1 MIKIPGTAYVMVWLA
16 GLGGLG
22 YCVFLIFL
30 VWVLTATIGAPLC
43 DGHAAVMHDGS
54 GMFSC
59 PLHCFGLPKRW
70 CSKCKILT
78 PLHPPP
84 VQMRSA
90 GIAGVGRTKRPCT
103 ETPAGRHVRQSAKE
117 CQEGSETFYFQ
128 TMRAFWIF
136 FPLLGPPFS
145 KHVKKLKIP
154 RPPNH
159 QPKPPHKPML
169 KICSTCKSE
178 FVWEMGKCD
187 KMGLAS
193 SQKTPRFGMV
203 LCRSSSLPLG
213 CDGDACDSKR
223 IWPWSMAGARRT
235 SSEWCSK
242 LQRICWRYAFPSR
255 FFVIGWKPV
264 FNAYQ
269 AIFL

>member
-1 MIKIPGTAYVMVWLA
+1 MQN
-16 GLGGLG
+16 
-22 YCVFLIFL
+22 
-30 VWVLTATIGAPLC
+30 
-43 DGHAAVMHDGS
+43 S
-54 GMFSC
+54 
-59 PLHCFGLPKRW
+59 
-70 CSKCKILT
+70 
-78 PLHPPP
+78 HPPP
-84 VQMRSA
+84 PPSGPKAVSGYSGCWTHKASLYRNT
-90 GIAGVGRTKRPCT
+90 RWPPCQ
-103 ETPAGRHVRQSAKE
+103 AVRQGMPRRKWDVLFSSDE
-117 CQEGSETFYFQ
+117 S
-128 TMRAFWIF
+128 ILDF
-136 FPLLGPPFS
+136 FPTSWAAFLK

-154 RPPNH
+154 RPPNN

-178 FVWEMGKCD
+178 FVWEMGKRD

-235 SSEWCSK
+235 SAQWCSK
-242 LQRICWRYAFPSR
+242 LQRICWRYAFPSG

-264 FNAYQ
+264 LKAYQ